1 MEFIY
6 NNIYRRDDKECMD
19 ISFYY
24 DSEKQERDYVE
35 IDNLQNLSIKPAKIL
50 YENLTKKTYGIMT
63 VDFIYDLDT
72 KNKKVIFKAISDLGN
87 YCEIEF
93 DLQILADAVAESI
106 YRYSEID
113 KYIASA
119 KNNVID
125 KLANELF
132 NNDHI
137 VIENH
142 DYNEMFKIKMNDK
155 LIGIGNR
162 INFYSSKERIYII
175 LDNIVS
181 NIQIDNINSLSMK
194 VYFEKENYTAI
205 VNSFTLINKEEN
217 IICDNP
223 LDKMKIMIDL
233 SDITIEAKSDNKIDF
248 MNENFENYANIL
260 YSKLCSKSELS
271 SNNDTIINLD
281 EVNIF
286 DDLNEF

>member
-93 DLQILADAVAESI
+93 DLQILADAAAESI

-137 VIENH
+137 VIEDH

-155 LIGIGNR
+155 LIGIYMYTHKN
-162 INFYSSKERIYII
+162 SK
-175 LDNIVS
+175 
-181 NIQIDNINSLSMK
+181 
-194 VYFEKENYTAI
+194 
-205 VNSFTLINKEEN
+205 
-217 IICDNP
+217 
-223 LDKMKIMIDL
+223 
-233 SDITIEAKSDNKIDF
+233 
-248 MNENFENYANIL
+248 
-260 YSKLCSKSELS
+260 
-271 SNNDTIINLD
+271 
-281 EVNIF
+281 
-286 DDLNEF
+286 

>member
-93 DLQILADAVAESI
+93 DLQILADAAAESI

-162 INFYSSKERIYII
+162 INFYSSRERIYII

-205 VNSFTLINKEEN
+205 VNSFTLINKEDN

>member
-93 DLQILADAVAESI
+93 DLQILADAAAESI

-162 INFYSSKERIYII
+162 INFYSSRERIYII

-205 VNSFTLINKEEN
+205 VNSFTLINKEDN
-217 IICDNP
+217 IICDK
-223 LDKMKIMIDL
+223 L
-233 SDITIEAKSDNKIDF
+233 
-248 MNENFENYANIL
+248 IL
-260 YSKLCSKSELS
+260 
-271 SNNDTIINLD
+271 
-281 EVNIF
+281 
-286 DDLNEF
+286 

>member
-93 DLQILADAVAESI
+93 DLQILADAAAESI

-137 VIENH
+137 VIEDH

-162 INFYSSKERIYII
+162 INFYSSRERIYII

-205 VNSFTLINKEEN
+205 VNSFTLISKEEN

-233 SDITIEAKSDNKIDF
+233 NDITIEAKSDNKIDF

>member
-93 DLQILADAVAESI
+93 DLQILADAAAESI

-137 VIENH
+137 VIEDH
-142 DYNEMFKIKMNDK
+142 DYNEMFKIKMNNK

-162 INFYSSKERIYII
+162 INFYSSRERIYII

-181 NIQIDNINSLSMK
+181 NIQIDNINCLSMK

-205 VNSFTLINKEEN
+205 VNSFTLISKEEN

-233 SDITIEAKSDNKIDF
+233 NDITIEAKSDNKIDF

>member
-93 DLQILADAVAESI
+93 DLQILADAAAESI

-137 VIENH
+137 VIEDH

-162 INFYSSKERIYII
+162 INFYSSRERIYII